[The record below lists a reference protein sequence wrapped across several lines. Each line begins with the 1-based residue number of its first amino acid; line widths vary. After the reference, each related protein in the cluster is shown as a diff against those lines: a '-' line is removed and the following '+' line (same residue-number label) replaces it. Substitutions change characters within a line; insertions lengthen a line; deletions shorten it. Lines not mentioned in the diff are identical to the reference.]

1 MLNWIMWETLWWLPT
16 VLRTEVR
23 EITTSSASYA
33 ETLRWPL
40 PASSLGP
47 SHPPSPLS
55 LWATAQW
62 LLCLKHSILY
72 SHVTL
77 KFLFKFY
84 HHEASLDHLI

>member
-1 MLNWIMWETLWWLPT
+1 MLNWIMWETLWWFPT

-47 SHPPSPLS
+47 SHPP
-55 LWATAQW
+55 
-62 LLCLKHSILY
+62 LLCPFGPLHNGS
-72 SHVTL
+72 
-77 KFLFKFY
+77 F
-84 HHEASLDHLI
+84 A